1 VKPSFLNQG
10 IALGIAALCT
20 TSPGHASDYEL
31 VVVTATRTPVALAD
45 SLASVSTVSREQLDA
60 RQPLTLADALRDTP
74 SLDISQSGGPGA
86 ATSLYTRGTAS
97 GHTLFLVD
105 GQRVSSATLGATNFQ
120 FLNPDQIERIEVV
133 RGAHS
138 ALYGS
143 EAIGGVIQVFTRD
156 GATNPGSYVTS
167 ATGSNSLHRVAAG
180 TSGAAGGWHWGLHGA
195 YLETDGID
203 NLVADASGD
212 RDGYRNRSLNASLG
226 YGFANGAD
234 IALRLLESNNRN
246 EYDSAFDPA
255 ERPYSDSR
263 LQNINLRGRLP
274 VTDRWQ
280 SQLSLG
286 RATDDSDNYDGA
298 NGANTGHFRTTR
310 EQLFWQND
318 LTLAQGQIL
327 TAGYDYYQDE
337 VSASSLY
344 MDGAGKPV
352 ATRDNRAAFVQYQ
365 GNWSTLD
372 LVLGLREEDNEAFG
386 RHSAGNVSV
395 GVHLDDH
402 HRLVA
407 TWAEGF
413 KAPTFNDL
421 YWPAGPYSAGNPHLA
436 AEQSE
441 NREISLRGHYHRW
454 HWALAYFENDVDN
467 LIDWAP
473 GADFVWRPYNVN
485 AAEITGAELI
495 VGAELAGWAIDAGYT
510 YLEPRDAA
518 TDNLLVKRTRGNLNL
533 GASRRFGDLSL
544 GLAVKAQGR
553 RHTNASNSQWLGGY
567 STVALNL
574 GYRISQSLDAN
585 LRLDNLF
592 DKGYRLNNGYNQD
605 GRAWQLG
612 FTYRL

>member
-1 VKPSFLNQG
+1 MKPSFLNQG

-74 SLDISQSGGPGA
+74 SLDISQSGGPGS